1 MKVKN
6 KTSNIIDNR
15 SINLIV
21 ILIFSIISWSISVSA
36 EVPQSSGHG
45 GFLNLTYSWF
55 VGILTIIIYLFSK
68 LFLKKYNWVITV
80 IGVIFNLYEAI
91 DFL

>member
-1 MKVKN
+1 MKIKN

-15 SINLIV
+15 NINLIV
-21 ILIFSIISWSISVSA
+21 ILIFSIISWGISISA
-36 EVPQSSGHG
+36 EVSQSSGHG

-55 VGILTIIIYLFSK
+55 IGILTIIIYLFSK
-68 LFLKKYNWVITV
+68 LFLKKHNWVITV